1 MPPFSPLTSPG
12 HKPVE
17 SSADESPDNQATVT
31 VERVYETLRRE
42 AAEQQQIQIPLNS
55 KGHPMVKQLRKT
67 FPNKRVT
74 GKRSTNDQKVV
85 TPLQLGKYQPY
96 QLALQEIKRY
106 QQSLE
111 KLIKHLPFQRL
122 VREIVQLLKQR

>member
-1 MPPFSPLTSPG
+1 MPPFSPLSSPG
-12 HKPVE
+12 HKLVE
-17 SSADESPDNQATVT
+17 SSVDESPDNQSTVT

-42 AAEQQQIQIPLNS
+42 AAKQPQIPLNS